1 MKLVNSTLA
10 ALRAVR
16 VNKLRSGLTMLG
28 IVLGV
33 SSVTVMMAVGSGAS
47 QRIQT
52 EMRNL
57 GANTIVLNSGARK
70 SSGVSK
76 GQGSRPSVTLADAQA
91 IENEVPAVVAAS
103 PQHNFG
109 GMQLIYGNANWS
121 TLVTGT
127 TPEYLTIRNWAVN
140 RGRAFDREDVLQGS
154 KVVVLGRTVAEKLFG
169 NQSPVGQEI
178 RINRIPMTVI
188 GELAGKGQSLAGLDT
203 DDTAVIPISTAFN
216 RVIGRNPANPRAI
229 SGVIIK
235 VRDGA
240 NMASAFTEIRQVV
253 RERHGLLPA
262 QEDDFHLIN
271 LTEVMRAREDSA
283 RALGILLAAIASV
296 SLLVGGIGIMNIM
309 LVSVTERIREIGLR
323 LAVGARRSDI
333 LGQFLVEAMTLSL
346 IGGTAG
352 VALGLGGALAVER
365 YANLGV
371 VLNGQ
376 LSLVA
381 MAFAAGVGIFFG
393 FYPAWKASL
402 LQPVEALRSE

>member
-10 ALRAVR
+10 ALRAIR

-33 SSVTVMMAVGSGAS
+33 SSVTVMMAVGGGAS

-57 GANTIVLNSGARK
+57 GANTIVLNSGALK

-76 GQGSRPSVTLADAQA
+76 GQGSRPSVTLPDAQA

-103 PQHNFG
+103 AQHNFA

-127 TPEYLTIRNWAVN
+127 TPEYLTIRNWAVS
-140 RGRAFDREDVLQGS
+140 RGRAFDREDVAQGS

-188 GELAGKGQSLAGLDT
+188 GELAAKGQSLAGVDT

-240 NMASAFTEIRQVV
+240 DMASAFTEIRQVV
-253 RERHGLLPA
+253 RTRHGLLPA

-271 LTEVMRAREDSA
+271 LTEVMRAKEDAA

-333 LGQFLVEAMTLSL
+333 LSQFLVEATTLSL
-346 IGGTAG
+346 IGGIAG
-352 VALGLGGALAVER
+352 VALGLGGAVAIER

-376 LSLVA
+376 LSLIA

-402 LQPVEALRSE
+402 LQPVEALRSD

>member
-1 MKLVNSTLA
+1 VKLVNSTLA

-16 VNKLRSGLTMLG
+16 VNKLRSALTMLG

-33 SSVTVMMAVGSGAS
+33 SSVTIMMAVGGGAS

-57 GANTIVLNSGARK
+57 GANTIVLNSGALK
-70 SSGVSK
+70 SRGVSK
-76 GQGSRPSVTLADAQA
+76 GQGSRPSITLADAQA

-103 PQHNFG
+103 PQHNFA

-127 TPEYLTIRNWAVN
+127 TPEYLTIRNWTVS
-140 RGRAFDREDVLQGS
+140 RGRAFDREDVVQGS

-169 NQSPVGQEI
+169 DQSPVGQEI
-178 RINRIPMTVI
+178 RVNRIPMTVI
-188 GELAGKGQSLAGLDT
+188 GELAAKGQSLAGLDT
-203 DDTAVIPISTAFN
+203 DDTAVIPISTAIN

-271 LTEVMRAREDSA
+271 LTEVMRAKEDSA

-296 SLLVGGIGIMNIM
+296 SLVVGGIGIMNIM

-333 LGQFLVEAMTLSL
+333 LGQFLVEATTLSL
-346 IGGTAG
+346 IGGIAG
-352 VALGLGGALAVER
+352 VALGLGGAVAVER

-402 LQPVEALRSE
+402 LQPIEALRSD

>member
-16 VNKLRSGLTMLG
+16 VNKLRSALTMLG

-33 SSVTVMMAVGSGAS
+33 SSVTVMMAVGGGAS

-57 GANTIVLNSGARK
+57 GANTIVLNSGALK
-70 SSGVSK
+70 SRGVSK
-76 GQGSRPSVTLADAQA
+76 GQGSRPSITLADAQA

-103 PQHNFG
+103 PQHNFA

-127 TPEYLTIRNWAVN
+127 TPEYLTIRNWTVS
-140 RGRAFDREDVLQGS
+140 RGRAFDREDVVQGS
-154 KVVVLGRTVAEKLFG
+154 KVVMLGRTVAEELFG
-169 NQSPVGQEI
+169 DQSPVGQEI
-178 RINRIPMTVI
+178 RVNRIPMTVI
-188 GELAGKGQSLAGLDT
+188 GELAAKGQSLAGLDT

-235 VRDGA
+235 VREGA

-271 LTEVMRAREDSA
+271 LTEVMRAKEDSA

-296 SLLVGGIGIMNIM
+296 SLVVGGIGIMNIM

-333 LGQFLVEAMTLSL
+333 LGQFLVEATTLSL
-346 IGGTAG
+346 IGGIAG
-352 VALGLGGALAVER
+352 VALGLGGAVAVER

-402 LQPVEALRSE
+402 LQPVEALRSD

>member
-1 MKLVNSTLA
+1 VKLVNSTLA

-16 VNKLRSGLTMLG
+16 VNKLRSALTMLG

-33 SSVTVMMAVGSGAS
+33 SSVTVMMAVGGGAS

-57 GANTIVLNSGARK
+57 GANTIVLNSGALK
-70 SSGVSK
+70 SRGVSK

-91 IENEVPAVVAAS
+91 IQNEVPAVVAAS
-103 PQHNFG
+103 PQQNFA

-127 TPEYLTIRNWAVN
+127 TPEYLTIRNWTVS
-140 RGRAFDREDVLQGS
+140 RGRAFDREDVVQGS
-154 KVVVLGRTVAEKLFG
+154 KVVVLGRTVAENLFG

-178 RINRIPMTVI
+178 RVNRIPMTVI
-188 GELAGKGQSLAGLDT
+188 GELAAKGQSLAGLDT

-229 SGVIIK
+229 SGVIVK

-271 LTEVMRAREDSA
+271 LTEVMRAKEDSA

-333 LGQFLVEAMTLSL
+333 LGQFLFEATTLSL
-346 IGGTAG
+346 IGGIAG
-352 VALGLGGALAVER
+352 VALGVGGALAVER

-402 LQPVEALRSE
+402 LQPVEALRSD

>member
-16 VNKLRSGLTMLG
+16 VNKLRSALTMLG

-33 SSVTVMMAVGSGAS
+33 SSVTVMMAVGGGAS

-57 GANTIVLNSGARK
+57 GANTIVLNSGALK
-70 SSGVSK
+70 SRGVSK
-76 GQGSRPSVTLADAQA
+76 GQGSRPSITLADAQA

-103 PQHNFG
+103 PQHNFA

-127 TPEYLTIRNWAVN
+127 TPEYLTIRNWTVS
-140 RGRAFDREDVLQGS
+140 RGRAFDREDVVQGS
-154 KVVVLGRTVAEKLFG
+154 KVVMLGRTVAEELFG
-169 NQSPVGQEI
+169 DQSPVGQEI
-178 RINRIPMTVI
+178 RVNRIPMTVI
-188 GELAGKGQSLAGLDT
+188 GELAAKGQSLAGLDT

-271 LTEVMRAREDSA
+271 LTEVMRAKEDSA

-333 LGQFLVEAMTLSL
+333 LGQFLVEATTLSL
-346 IGGTAG
+346 IGGIAG
-352 VALGLGGALAVER
+352 VALGVGGAVAVER

-402 LQPVEALRSE
+402 LQPVEALRSD

>member
-1 MKLVNSTLA
+1 M
-10 ALRAVR
+10 RAVR

-33 SSVTVMMAVGSGAS
+33 SSVTVMMAVGGGAS

-52 EMRNL
+52 EIRNL
-57 GANTIVLNSGARK
+57 GANTIVLNSGALK
-70 SSGVSK
+70 SRGVSK
-76 GQGSRPSVTLADAQA
+76 GQGSRPSVTLADAQT
-91 IENEVPAVVAAS
+91 IENEVPVVVAAS
-103 PQHNFG
+103 PQHNFA

-127 TPEYLTIRNWAVN
+127 TPEYFTIRNWGVS
-140 RGRAFDREDVLQGS
+140 RGRAFDREDVVEGS

-178 RINRIPMTVI
+178 RVNRIPMTVI
-188 GELAGKGQSLAGLDT
+188 GELAAKGQSLAGLDT

-235 VRDGA
+235 VRDRA

-271 LTEVMRAREDSA
+271 LTEVMRAKEDSA

-333 LGQFLVEAMTLSL
+333 LGQFLVEATILSL
-346 IGGTAG
+346 IGGIAG
-352 VALGLGGALAVER
+352 VALGLSGAVAVER
-365 YANLGV
+365 YADLGV

-402 LQPVEALRSE
+402 LQPVDALRSD

>member
-1 MKLVNSTLA
+1 VKLVNSTLA

-16 VNKLRSGLTMLG
+16 VNKLRSALTMLG

-33 SSVTVMMAVGSGAS
+33 SSVTVMMAVGGGAS

-57 GANTIVLNSGARK
+57 GANTIVLNSGALK
-70 SSGVSK
+70 SGGVSK

-91 IENEVPAVVAAS
+91 IQNEVPAVAAAS
-103 PQHNFG
+103 PQQNFA

-127 TPEYLTIRNWAVN
+127 TPEYLTIRNWTVS
-140 RGRAFDREDVLQGS
+140 RGRAFGREDVVQGS
-154 KVVVLGRTVAEKLFG
+154 KVVVLGRTVAENLFG

-178 RINRIPMTVI
+178 RVNRIPMTVI
-188 GELAGKGQSLAGLDT
+188 GELAAKGQSLAGLDT

-271 LTEVMRAREDSA
+271 LTEVMRAKEDSA

-333 LGQFLVEAMTLSL
+333 LGQFLVEATTLSL
-346 IGGTAG
+346 IGGIAG
-352 VALGLGGALAVER
+352 VALGVGGALAVER

-402 LQPVEALRSE
+402 LQPVEALRSD

>member
-1 MKLVNSTLA
+1 VKLVNSTLA

-16 VNKLRSGLTMLG
+16 VNKLRSLLTMLG

-33 SSVTVMMAVGSGAS
+33 SSVTVMMAVGGGAS

-57 GANTIVLNSGARK
+57 GANTIVLNSGALK

-91 IENEVPAVVAAS
+91 IENEIPAVVAAS
-103 PQHNFG
+103 PQHNFA

-127 TPEYLTIRNWAVN
+127 TPEYLTIRNWAVS
-140 RGRAFDREDVLQGS
+140 RGRAFDGEDVVQGS
-154 KVVVLGRTVAEKLFG
+154 KVVVLGRTVAKQLFG

-178 RINRIPMTVI
+178 RVNRIPMTVI
-188 GELAGKGQSLAGLDT
+188 GELAAKGQSLAGVDT
-203 DDTAVIPISTAFN
+203 DDTAVIPISTAIN

-253 RERHGLLPA
+253 RQRHGLLPA

-271 LTEVMRAREDSA
+271 LTEVMRAKEDSA

-333 LGQFLVEAMTLSL
+333 LGQFLVEATILSL
-346 IGGTAG
+346 IGGIAG
-352 VALGLGGALAVER
+352 VALGVGSALTIEH

-402 LQPVEALRSE
+402 LQPVEALRSD

>member
-1 MKLVNSTLA
+1 VKLINSTLA

-16 VNKLRSGLTMLG
+16 VNKLRSALTMLG

-33 SSVTVMMAVGSGAS
+33 SSVTVMMAVGGGAS
-47 QRIQT
+47 QRIQI

-57 GANTIVLNSGARK
+57 GANTIVLNSGALK

-91 IENEVPAVVAAS
+91 IENEVPAVVAVS
-103 PQHNFG
+103 PQHNFA

-127 TPEYLTIRNWAVN
+127 TPEYLTIRNWTVS
-140 RGRAFDREDVLQGS
+140 RGRAFDREDVIQGN
-154 KVVVLGRTVAEKLFG
+154 KVVVLGHTVAEKLFG
-169 NQSPVGQEI
+169 NQNPVGQEI
-178 RINRIPMTVI
+178 RVNRVPVTVI
-188 GELAGKGQSLAGLDT
+188 GELSAKGQSLAGVDT
-203 DDTAVIPISTAFN
+203 DDTAAIPISTALN
-216 RVIGRNPANPRAI
+216 RVIGRNAANPRAI

-235 VRDGA
+235 VREGA

-253 RERHGLLPA
+253 RQRHGLLPA
-262 QEDDFHLIN
+262 QEDDFHLLN
-271 LTEVMRAREDSA
+271 LTEVMRAKEDSA

-333 LGQFLVEAMTLSL
+333 LAQFLVEATTLSL
-346 IGGTAG
+346 MGGIAG
-352 VALGLGGALAVER
+352 VALGLGGAAAVEH

-381 MAFAAGVGIFFG
+381 TGFAAAVGIFFG

-402 LQPVEALRSE
+402 LQPVEALRSD

>member
-1 MKLVNSTLA
+1 
-10 ALRAVR
+10 
-16 VNKLRSGLTMLG
+16 
-28 IVLGV
+28 
-33 SSVTVMMAVGSGAS
+33 MMAVGGGAS

-57 GANTIVLNSGARK
+57 GANTIVLNSGALK
-70 SSGVSK
+70 SRGVSR

-103 PQHNFG
+103 PQHNFA

-127 TPEYLTIRNWAVN
+127 TPEYLTIRNWTVS
-140 RGRAFDREDVLQGS
+140 RGRAFDREDVVHGS

-169 NQSPVGQEI
+169 DQSPVGQEI
-178 RINRIPMTVI
+178 RVNRIPMTVI
-188 GELAGKGQSLAGLDT
+188 GELAAKGQSLAGLDT

-271 LTEVMRAREDSA
+271 LTEVMRAKEDSA

-333 LGQFLVEAMTLSL
+333 LGQFLVEATTLSL
-346 IGGTAG
+346 IGGIAG
-352 VALGLGGALAVER
+352 VALGLGGAVAVER

-402 LQPVEALRSE
+402 LQPVEALRSD

>member
-1 MKLVNSTLA
+1 MKLVNSTFA

-16 VNKLRSGLTMLG
+16 VNKLRSALTMLG

-33 SSVTVMMAVGSGAS
+33 SSVTVMMAVGGGAS

-52 EMRNL
+52 EIRNL
-57 GANTIVLNSGARK
+57 GANTIVLNSGALK
-70 SSGVSK
+70 SAGVSK

-91 IENEVPAVVAAS
+91 IENEVPAVTATS
-103 PQHNFG
+103 PQHNFA

-127 TPEYLTIRNWAVN
+127 TPEYLTIRNWAVS
-140 RGRAFDREDVLQGS
+140 RGRAFDREDVIQGS
-154 KVVVLGRTVAEKLFG
+154 KVVVLGRTVAEQLFG

-178 RINRIPMTVI
+178 RVNRVPMTVI
-188 GELAGKGQSLAGLDT
+188 GELAAKGQSLAGLDT
-203 DDTAVIPISTAFN
+203 DDTAVIPISTALN
-216 RVIGRNPANPRAI
+216 RVVGRNPANPRAI

-240 NMASAFTEIRQVV
+240 SMASAFSDIRQVV

-262 QEDDFHLIN
+262 QEDDFRLIN
-271 LTEVMRAREDSA
+271 LTEVMRAKEDSA

-333 LGQFLVEAMTLSL
+333 LGQFLVEATILSL
-346 IGGTAG
+346 IGGIAG
-352 VALGLGGALAVER
+352 VVLGLGGAVAVER
-365 YANLGV
+365 YADLGV

-402 LQPVEALRSE
+402 LQPVEALRSD

>member
-16 VNKLRSGLTMLG
+16 VNKLRSALTMLG

-33 SSVTVMMAVGSGAS
+33 SSVTVMMAVGGGAS

-57 GANTIVLNSGARK
+57 GANTIVLNSGALK
-70 SSGVSK
+70 SAGVSK

-91 IENEVPAVVAAS
+91 IENEVPAVTATS
-103 PQHNFG
+103 PQHNFA

-127 TPEYLTIRNWAVN
+127 TPEYLTIRNWAVS
-140 RGRAFDREDVLQGS
+140 RGRAFDREDVIQGS
-154 KVVVLGRTVAEKLFG
+154 KVVVLGRTVAEQLFG

-178 RINRIPMTVI
+178 RVNRVPMTVI
-188 GELAGKGQSLAGLDT
+188 GELAAKGQSLAGVDT
-203 DDTAVIPISTAFN
+203 DDTAVIPISTALN
-216 RVIGRNPANPRAI
+216 RVVGRNPANPRAI

-240 NMASAFTEIRQVV
+240 NMASAFSDIRQVV

-271 LTEVMRAREDSA
+271 LTEVMRAKEDSA

-333 LGQFLVEAMTLSL
+333 LGQFLVEATILSL
-346 IGGTAG
+346 IGGIAG
-352 VALGLGGALAVER
+352 VVLGLGGAVAVER
-365 YANLGV
+365 YADLGV

-402 LQPVEALRSE
+402 LQPVEALRSD

>member
-16 VNKLRSGLTMLG
+16 VNKLRSVLTMLG

-33 SSVTVMMAVGSGAS
+33 SSVTVMMAVGGGAS

-57 GANTIVLNSGARK
+57 GANTIVLNSGALK

-103 PQHNFG
+103 PQHNFA

-127 TPEYLTIRNWAVN
+127 TPEYLTIRNWAVS
-140 RGRAFDREDVLQGS
+140 RGRAFDREDVIQGS
-154 KVVVLGRTVAEKLFG
+154 KVVVLGRTVAEQLFG

-178 RINRIPMTVI
+178 RVNRIPMTVI
-188 GELAGKGQSLAGLDT
+188 GELAAKGQSLAGVDT
-203 DDTAVIPISTAFN
+203 DDTAVIPISTAIN

-253 RERHGLLPA
+253 RQRHGLLPA

-271 LTEVMRAREDSA
+271 LTEVMRAKEHSA

-333 LGQFLVEAMTLSL
+333 LGQFLVEATTLSL
-346 IGGTAG
+346 IGGIAG
-352 VALGLGGALAVER
+352 VALGLGGAVAVER

-371 VLNGQ
+371 VLDGQ

-402 LQPVEALRSE
+402 LQPVEALRSD

>member
-33 SSVTVMMAVGSGAS
+33 SSVTVMMAVGGGAS

-57 GANTIVLNSGARK
+57 GANTIVLNSGALK

-91 IENEVPAVVAAS
+91 IANEVAAVVAAS
-103 PQHNFG
+103 PQHNFA

-121 TLVTGT
+121 TLVAGT

-140 RGRAFDREDVLQGS
+140 RGRAIDREDVLQGS
-154 KVVVLGRTVAEKLFG
+154 KVVLLGRTVAEKLFG

-188 GELAGKGQSLAGLDT
+188 GELAAKGQSLAGLDT

-240 NMASAFTEIRQVV
+240 NMASAFAEIRQVV

-271 LTEVMRAREDSA
+271 LTEVMRAKEDSA

-333 LGQFLVEAMTLSL
+333 LGQFLVEATILSL
-346 IGGTAG
+346 IGGIAG
-352 VALGLGGALAVER
+352 VTLGLGGAVAVEH
-365 YANLGV
+365 YANLRV

-376 LSLVA
+376 LSLIA
-381 MAFAAGVGIFFG
+381 MTLAAGVGIFFG

-402 LQPVEALRSE
+402 LQPVEALRSD

>member
-1 MKLVNSTLA
+1 VKLVNSTLA

-16 VNKLRSGLTMLG
+16 VNKLRSALTMLG

-33 SSVTVMMAVGSGAS
+33 SSVTVMMAVGGGAS
-47 QRIQT
+47 QRIQI

-57 GANTIVLNSGARK
+57 GANTIVLNAGALK

-91 IENEVPAVVAAS
+91 IENEVPGVVAVS
-103 PQHNFG
+103 PQHNFT

-127 TPEYLTIRNWAVN
+127 TPEYLTIRDWTVS
-140 RGRAFDREDVLQGS
+140 RGRAFDREDVIQGN

-169 NQSPVGQEI
+169 NQNPVGQEI
-178 RINRIPMTVI
+178 RINRIPVTVI
-188 GELAGKGQSLAGLDT
+188 GELSAKGQSLAGVDT
-203 DDTAVIPISTAFN
+203 DDTAVIPISIALN

-235 VRDGA
+235 VREGA
-240 NMASAFTEIRQVV
+240 DMASAFTDIRQVV
-253 RERHGLLPA
+253 RQRHGLLPA
-262 QEDDFHLIN
+262 QEDDFHLLN
-271 LTEVMRAREDSA
+271 LTEVMRAKEDSA

-333 LGQFLVEAMTLSL
+333 LAQFLIEATTLSL
-346 IGGTAG
+346 IGGIAG
-352 VALGLGGALAVER
+352 VALGLGGAAAVEH

-381 MAFAAGVGIFFG
+381 MGFAAGVGIFFG

-402 LQPVEALRSE
+402 LQPVEALRSD

>member
-1 MKLVNSTLA
+1 VKLVNSTLA

-16 VNKLRSGLTMLG
+16 VNKLRSALTMLG

-33 SSVTVMMAVGSGAS
+33 SSVTVMMAVGGGAS

-57 GANTIVLNSGARK
+57 GANTIVLNSGALK
-70 SSGVSK
+70 SRGVSK

-91 IENEVPAVVAAS
+91 IQNEVPAVVAAS
-103 PQHNFG
+103 PQHNFA

-127 TPEYLTIRNWAVN
+127 TPEYLTIRNWTVS
-140 RGRAFDREDVLQGS
+140 RGRAFDREDVVQGS
-154 KVVVLGRTVAEKLFG
+154 KVVVLGRTVAENLFG

-178 RINRIPMTVI
+178 RVNRIPMTVI
-188 GELAGKGQSLAGLDT
+188 GELAAKGQSLAGLDT
-203 DDTAVIPISTAFN
+203 DDTAVIPISTALN

-271 LTEVMRAREDSA
+271 LTEVMRAKEDSA

-333 LGQFLVEAMTLSL
+333 LGQFLVEATTLSL
-346 IGGTAG
+346 IGGIAG
-352 VALGLGGALAVER
+352 VALGVGGALAVER

-402 LQPVEALRSE
+402 LQPAEALRSD

>member
-1 MKLVNSTLA
+1 VKLVNSTLA

-16 VNKLRSGLTMLG
+16 VNKLRSVLTMLG

-33 SSVTVMMAVGSGAS
+33 SSVTVMMAVGGGAS

-57 GANTIVLNSGARK
+57 GANTIVLNSGALK

-91 IENEVPAVVAAS
+91 IENEIPAVVATS
-103 PQHNFG
+103 PQHNFA

-127 TPEYLTIRNWAVN
+127 TPEYLTIRNWAVS
-140 RGRAFDREDVLQGS
+140 RGRAFDREDVIQGS
-154 KVVVLGRTVAEKLFG
+154 KVVVLGRTVAEQLFG

-178 RINRIPMTVI
+178 RVNRIPMTVI
-188 GELAGKGQSLAGLDT
+188 GELAAKGQSLAGVDT
-203 DDTAVIPISTAFN
+203 DDTAVIPISTAIN

-235 VRDGA
+235 VRDRA

-253 RERHGLLPA
+253 RQRHGLLPA

-271 LTEVMRAREDSA
+271 LTEVMRAKEDSA

-333 LGQFLVEAMTLSL
+333 LGQFLVEATILSL
-346 IGGTAG
+346 IGGIAG
-352 VALGLGGALAVER
+352 VALGVGSALAVEH
-365 YANLGV
+365 YADLGV

-402 LQPVEALRSE
+402 LQPVEALRSD

>member
-16 VNKLRSGLTMLG
+16 VNKLRSVLTMLG

-33 SSVTVMMAVGSGAS
+33 SSVTVMMAVGGGAS

-57 GANTIVLNSGARK
+57 GANTIVLNSGALK

-103 PQHNFG
+103 PQHNFK

-127 TPEYLTIRNWAVN
+127 TPEYLTIRNWAVS
-140 RGRAFDREDVLQGS
+140 RGRAFDREDVVQGS
-154 KVVVLGRTVAEKLFG
+154 KVVVLGRTVAEQLFG

-178 RINRIPMTVI
+178 RVNRVPMTVI
-188 GELAGKGQSLAGLDT
+188 GELAAKGQSLAGLDT
-203 DDTAVIPISTAFN
+203 DDTAVIPISTAIN

-240 NMASAFTEIRQVV
+240 NMASAFSDIRQVV

-271 LTEVMRAREDSA
+271 LTEVMRAKEDSA

-333 LGQFLVEAMTLSL
+333 LGQFLVEATILSL
-346 IGGTAG
+346 IGGIAG
-352 VALGLGGALAVER
+352 ITLGVGGAVAVER

-371 VLNGQ
+371 VLSGQ

-402 LQPVEALRSE
+402 LQPVEALRSD

>member
-16 VNKLRSGLTMLG
+16 VNKLRSALTMLG

-33 SSVTVMMAVGSGAS
+33 SSVTVMMGVGGGAS

-57 GANTIVLNSGARK
+57 GANTIVLNSGALK
-70 SSGVSK
+70 SRGVSK
-76 GQGSRPSVTLADAQA
+76 GQGSRPSVTPADAQA
-91 IENEVPAVVAAS
+91 IENEVPTVIATS
-103 PQHNFG
+103 PQHNFA

-127 TPEYLTIRNWAVN
+127 TPEYLIIRNWTVS

-154 KVVVLGRTVAEKLFG
+154 KVVMLGRTVAEKLFG
-169 NQSPVGQEI
+169 NESPVGQEI
-178 RINRIPMTVI
+178 RVNRVPMTVI
-188 GELAGKGQSLAGLDT
+188 GELAAKGQSLAGIDT
-203 DDTAVIPISTAFN
+203 DDTAVIPISTALN

-229 SGVIIK
+229 SGVILK

-253 RERHGLLPA
+253 RQRHGLLPA

-271 LTEVMRAREDSA
+271 LTEVMRAKEDSA

-333 LGQFLVEAMTLSL
+333 LGQFLVEATILSL
-346 IGGTAG
+346 IGGIAG
-352 VALGLGGALAVER
+352 VALGLGGAVAVER
-365 YANLGV
+365 YANVGV

-381 MAFAAGVGIFFG
+381 MTFAAGVGIFFG

-402 LQPVEALRSE
+402 LQPVEALRSD

>member
-1 MKLVNSTLA
+1 VKLLNSTLA
-10 ALRAVR
+10 ALRAIR
-16 VNKLRSGLTMLG
+16 VNKLRSALTMLG

-33 SSVTVMMAVGSGAS
+33 SSVTVMMAVGGGAS

-57 GANTIVLNSGARK
+57 GANTVVLNSGALK
-70 SSGVSK
+70 KSGVSK

-91 IENEVPAVVAAS
+91 IENEVSAVAATS
-103 PQHNFG
+103 PQHNYA

-121 TLVTGT
+121 TLVSGT
-127 TPEYLTIRNWAVN
+127 TPEYLTIRNWTVS
-140 RGRAFDREDVLQGS
+140 RGRAFDRADVVQGS

-169 NQSPVGQEI
+169 NQNPVGQEI

-188 GELAGKGQSLAGLDT
+188 GELTAKGQSLAGLDT
-203 DDTAVIPISTAFN
+203 DDTAIIPISTALN
-216 RVIGRNPANPRAI
+216 RVMGRNPANPRAI

-235 VRDGA
+235 VRDGVK
-240 NMASAFTEIRQVV
+240 MASAFREIRQVV

-271 LTEVMRAREDSA
+271 LTEVMKAKEDSA
-283 RALGILLAAIASV
+283 RALGILLASIASV

-333 LGQFLVEAMTLSL
+333 LSQFLVEATTLSL
-346 IGGTAG
+346 MGGIAG
-352 VALGLGGALAVER
+352 VALGVGGAAAVER

-381 MAFAAGVGIFFG
+381 MAFAAAVGIFFG

-402 LQPVEALRSE
+402 LQPVEALRSD

>member
-1 MKLVNSTLA
+1 VKLVNSTLA

-16 VNKLRSGLTMLG
+16 VNKLRSALTMLG

-33 SSVTVMMAVGSGAS
+33 SSVTVMMAVGGGAS
-47 QRIQT
+47 QRIQI

-57 GANTIVLNSGARK
+57 GANTIVLNSGALK

-91 IENEVPAVVAAS
+91 IENEIPAAVAVS
-103 PQHNFG
+103 PQHNFA

-127 TPEYLTIRNWAVN
+127 TPEYLTIRSWTVS
-140 RGRAFDREDVLQGS
+140 RGRAFDREDVAQGN
-154 KVVVLGRTVAEKLFG
+154 KVAVLGHTAAEKLFG
-169 NQSPVGQEI
+169 NQNPVGQEI
-178 RINRIPMTVI
+178 RINRVPVTVI
-188 GELAGKGQSLAGLDT
+188 GELSVKGQSLAGVDT
-203 DDTAVIPISTAFN
+203 DDTAVIPISTALN
-216 RVIGRNPANPRAI
+216 RVVGRNPTNPRAI

-235 VRDGA
+235 MREEAD
-240 NMASAFTEIRQVV
+240 MASAFTEIRQVV
-253 RERHGLLPA
+253 RQRHGLLPA
-262 QEDDFHLIN
+262 QEDDFHLLN
-271 LTEVMRAREDSA
+271 LTEVMRAKEDSA

-309 LVSVTERIREIGLR
+309 LVSVTERIREIGVR

-333 LGQFLVEAMTLSL
+333 LAQFLVEATTLSL
-346 IGGTAG
+346 IGGIAG
-352 VALGLGGALAVER
+352 IALGLSGAAAVER
-365 YANLGV
+365 YADLGV

-381 MAFAAGVGIFFG
+381 MSFAAAVGIFFG

-402 LQPVEALRSE
+402 LQPVEALRSD

>member
-1 MKLVNSTLA
+1 VKLVNSTLA

-16 VNKLRSGLTMLG
+16 VNKLRSALTMLG

-33 SSVTVMMAVGSGAS
+33 SSVTVMMAVGGGAS

-57 GANTIVLNSGARK
+57 GANTIVLNSGALKRG
-70 SSGVSK
+70 GVSK

-91 IENEVPAVVAAS
+91 IENEAATVAATA
-103 PQHNFG
+103 PQHNYA

-127 TPEYLTIRNWAVN
+127 TPEYLTIRNWAVS
-140 RGRAFDREDVLQGS
+140 RGRAFDHEDVVQGS

-169 NQSPVGQEI
+169 NQNPVGQEI
-178 RINRIPMTVI
+178 RLNRIPMTVI
-188 GELAGKGQSLAGLDT
+188 GELTAKGQSLAGLDT

-216 RVIGRNPANPRAI
+216 RVMGRNPANPRAI

-235 VRDGA
+235 IRDGA
-240 NMASAFTEIRQVV
+240 NIASAFTEIRQVV

-271 LTEVMRAREDSA
+271 LTEVMKAKEDSA

-333 LGQFLVEAMTLSL
+333 LGQFLVEATTLSL
-346 IGGTAG
+346 IGGIAG
-352 VALGLGGALAVER
+352 VALGLGGAVAVER

-402 LQPVEALRSE
+402 LQPVEALRSD

>member
-1 MKLVNSTLA
+1 VKLVNSTLA

-33 SSVTVMMAVGSGAS
+33 SSVTVMMAVGGGAS

-57 GANTIVLNSGARK
+57 GANTIVLNSGALK

-91 IENEVPAVVAAS
+91 IANEIPAVVAAS
-103 PQHNFG
+103 PQHNFA

-127 TPEYLTIRNWAVN
+127 TPEYLTIRNWAVS
-140 RGRAFDREDVLQGS
+140 RGRAFDREDVVQGS

-178 RINRIPMTVI
+178 RVNRIPMTVI
-188 GELAGKGQSLAGLDT
+188 GELAAKGQSLAGLDT

-271 LTEVMRAREDSA
+271 LTEVMRAKEDSA

-333 LGQFLVEAMTLSL
+333 LGQFLVEATTLSL
-346 IGGTAG
+346 IGGIAG
-352 VALGLGGALAVER
+352 VALGLGGAVAVER
-365 YANLGV
+365 YADLGV
-371 VLNGQ
+371 VLNGP

-402 LQPVEALRSE
+402 LQPVEALRSD

>member
-16 VNKLRSGLTMLG
+16 VNKLRSALTMLG

-33 SSVTVMMAVGSGAS
+33 SSVTVMMAVGGGAS

-57 GANTIVLNSGARK
+57 GANTIVLNSGALK
-70 SSGVSK
+70 SRGVAK

-103 PQHNFG
+103 PQHNFA

-127 TPEYLTIRNWAVN
+127 TPEYLTIRNWAVR
-140 RGRAFDREDVLQGS
+140 RGRAFDREEEVQGS
-154 KVVVLGRTVAEKLFG
+154 KVVVLGGTVAEKLFG

-178 RINRIPMTVI
+178 RVNRIPMTVI
-188 GELAGKGQSLAGLDT
+188 GELAAKGQSLAGLDT

-271 LTEVMRAREDSA
+271 LTEVMRAKEDSA

-333 LGQFLVEAMTLSL
+333 LGQFLVEATTLSL
-346 IGGTAG
+346 IGGIAG
-352 VALGLGGALAVER
+352 VALGLGGAVAVER

-402 LQPVEALRSE
+402 LQPVEALRSD

>member
-1 MKLVNSTLA
+1 VKLVNSTLA

-16 VNKLRSGLTMLG
+16 VNKLRSVLTMLG

-33 SSVTVMMAVGSGAS
+33 SSVTVMMAVGGGAS

-57 GANTIVLNSGARK
+57 GANTIVLNSGALK

-91 IENEVPAVVAAS
+91 IENEIPAVVATS
-103 PQHNFG
+103 PQHNFA

-127 TPEYLTIRNWAVN
+127 TPEYLTIRNWAVS
-140 RGRAFDREDVLQGS
+140 RGRAFDREDVIQGS
-154 KVVVLGRTVAEKLFG
+154 KVVVLGRTVAEQLFG

-178 RINRIPMTVI
+178 RVNRIPMTVI
-188 GELAGKGQSLAGLDT
+188 GELASKGQSLAGVDT
-203 DDTAVIPISTAFN
+203 DDTAVIPISTAIN

-240 NMASAFTEIRQVV
+240 NMASNFTEIRQVV
-253 RERHGLLPA
+253 RQRHGLLPA

-271 LTEVMRAREDSA
+271 LTEVMRAKEDSA

-333 LGQFLVEAMTLSL
+333 LGQFLVEATILSL
-346 IGGTAG
+346 IGGIAG
-352 VALGLGGALAVER
+352 VALGLGSAVAVER

-371 VLNGQ
+371 VLDGQ

-381 MAFAAGVGIFFG
+381 MAFAAAVGIFFG

-402 LQPVEALRSE
+402 LQPVEALRSD